1 MKRDVL
7 LIGLDGATFD
17 ILDPLMSEGAMP
29 VLRDLIGSGVRA
41 TLRSTVPALTPPAWT
56 SLVTGR
62 GPGAHG
68 IFDFFRKDDE
78 SSPLFRFLTSHDVA
92 CPTMWSMATGEG
104 MRSTVLN
111 FPLTFPPPKI
121 NGHIV
126 PGGFMPWRQLRLGC
140 HPQDLFDKLRTLPSF
155 NARELALDMTNEA
168 KAIEGCPEDEYEAWI
183 DMHIR
188 RERQWVDI
196 ARYLRSEEPS
206 QFTAVMFDGT
216 DKIQHLCWRF
226 IDPAMRDTIVSPLD
240 RRVQA
245 KVREYYCRLDG
256 LIGELRDCF
265 SDATIIVAS
274 DHGFGPQVRTFYV
287 NSWLEQMGLLTWLE
301 GQAPASRDASTLG
314 LSQLARHVY
323 QIDWTRTRAF
333 APMPSGNGVHIVKA
347 DDAHPNGV
355 TPEEYPVFR
364 DWLAAKLLDVRDP
377 GTGEPVVARVS
388 TRDEIFNG
396 PTLAVAPDLTLE
408 LEDGGLM
415 SILSS
420 PEAVRQ
426 RPTPTGTH
434 RPEGVFAAAGPEV
447 QRGGELPPLSILD
460 VAPLMLHQ
468 LGLAIPDTLEGRLI
482 TEAIDPQ
489 ALSARPPRRH
499 GGTESVAAVR
509 SDVVLDEEA
518 EAEIL
523 DRLRALGYVE

>member
-1 MKRDVL
+1 MTRDVL

-29 VLRDLIGSGVRA
+29 VLRDLIGSGVRS

-68 IFDFFRKDDE
+68 IFDFFRKDNE

-92 CPTMWSMATGEG
+92 CPTMWSMATAEG

-140 HPQDLFDKLRTLPSF
+140 HPQELFDKLRALPSF

-168 KAIEGCPEDEYEAWI
+168 KAIEGCPEDEYEPWI

-196 ARYLRSEEPS
+196 AKYLRSVEPS

-226 IDPAMRDTIVSPLD
+226 IDPAMRDSMVSPLD
-240 RRVQA
+240 RRVQE

-256 LIGELRDCF
+256 LIGELRESF
-265 SDATIIVAS
+265 ADATIVVAS

-287 NSWLEQMGLLTWLE
+287 NSWLEQAGLLTWLD

-323 QIDWTRTRAF
+323 QIDWSRTRAF

-347 DDAHPNGV
+347 DEAHPNGV
-355 TPEEYPVFR
+355 TPEEYAVFR
-364 DWLAAKLLDVRDP
+364 DWLAAKLLEVKEP
-377 GTGEPVVARVS
+377 ETGEPVVARVS
-388 TRDEIFNG
+388 TRDELFSG

-420 PEAVRQ
+420 TETVRR

-434 RPEGVFAAAGPEV
+434 RPQGIFAAAGPEI
-447 QRGGELPPLSILD
+447 QRGVDLPPLSILD

-468 LGLAIPDTLEGRLI
+468 LGLPIPEALEGRLI
-482 TEAIDPQ
+482 TEAIDPRS
-489 ALSARPPRRH
+489 LSSRPPRRS
-499 GGTESVAAVR
+499 GATESIGDVR
-509 SDVVLDEEA
+509 SDLVLDDEA